1 MILVGILYEGGNL
14 AMPTPAFKTYNDTL
28 LSEEKDIHEAAS
40 TVWWFF
46 HKQPWN
52 VYKKCIKA
60 EMHDTDSHRTWSV
73 DLQGHT
79 LKDYHSER
87 ECDFR
92 DRYRKI
98 QYDVF
103 HPIFNE
109 P

>member
-46 HKQPWN
+46 HNQPWN
-52 VYKKCIKA
+52 VYKKCIRA
-60 EMHDTDSHRTWSV
+60 EMHDTDTHRTWSV

-79 LKDYHSER
+79 LRDYHNEK

-109 P
+109 